1 MQRVALL
8 YCIGIPAKSGK
19 IRRVASTTLDL
30 HIYEC
35 TFKDLSDEEIK
46 VNSRCS
52 VVCNLKRKEHDE
64 ANGILKSENI

>member
-1 MQRVALL
+1 MQRVAFP

-35 TFKDLSDEEIK
+35 TSKDLSDEEIK
-46 VNSRCS
+46 VNSRCT
-52 VVCNLKRKEHDE
+52 VVCNLKSTEQDE
-64 ANGILKSENI
+64 TNIAFFV